1 MGFIVLLSIGAL
13 LLATVSGFFSVWGL
27 AQTYS
32 GIFWCVVA
40 MGVAIEYGKLIA
52 ISYIYRFWNEGPK
65 LLNYYLLI
73 AITAVM
79 LVTGA
84 GHYGFLSSGY
94 QTDSLPLK
102 QVQEQITVLEEE
114 RTRVLDRKAQI
125 DTQISQLPTNSVR
138 GRTQLIRQ
146 FRGEQQQTTARV
158 TELDAKL
165 LELKQQRITSEA
177 HTGPIVFIAKAAN
190 VDTDTA
196 THYLTLLL
204 IFVFDPLAIAL
215 TWATNVAI
223 RKRADGLIPEA
234 EPELIDVDAEE
245 PELDEV
251 LEDEPVIEPEDEVY
265 EAAYVEPEVLAPELI
280 PTVEV
285 EDTIEVEPTPEPQI
299 VEAED
304 KVELDQPTQSSAPPP
319 ARRRRP
325 YPGTWSAN
333 PSQSVSELT
342 THYKYLA
349 AKLAAADPNDAFTN
363 DDEWEMKAI
372 EEVLNKQGLGQY
384 IK

>member
-65 LLNYYLLI
+65 LLNYYLLVAI
-73 AITAVM
+73 AAVM
-79 LVTGA
+79 MVTGA

-114 RTRVLDRKAQI
+114 RTRVLDRKTQI

-158 TELDAKL
+158 TELDSKL

-223 RKRADGLIPEA
+223 RKRADSLLPVE
-234 EPELIDVDAEE
+234 EPELIDVDE
-245 PELDEV
+245 PEIIDKPTEV
-251 LEDEPVIEPEDEVY
+251 ADQIY
-265 EAAYVEPEVLAPELI
+265 EAAYEEPQVLTSELIPEVEIEDTVEPEPV
-280 PTVEV
+280 
-285 EDTIEVEPTPEPQI
+285 PEPQI
-299 VEAED
+299 VDAED
-304 KVELDQPTQSSAPPP
+304 KVELDQPTQSSATPP

-325 YPGTWSAN
+325 YPGTWSTN
-333 PSQSVSELT
+333 PNQSVTELMS
-342 THYKYLA
+342 HYKYLA
-349 AKLAAADPNDAFTN
+349 AKLAASDPNDAFTN

-372 EEVLNKQGLGQY
+372 EEVLTKQGLGQY